1 MRGERRKPR
10 SGREVPPIPPI
21 PSLVVGRSTNDL
33 TEEQQATVLINF
45 MFGDHKDDTGREV
58 LASRCETCR
67 VMRFHYEPQG
77 RFCSWACTP
86 VECRPEDRSLQ
97 PNLRQYIFER
107 DSYRCHLC
115 GRRCLTD
122 VSHLHPRAPQVD
134 HIIPWSISRSHDLA
148 NLATA
153 CRSCNAAKK
162 DRAVG
167 EQLRLIG

>member
-1 MRGERRKPR
+1 MGEPRKLR
-10 SGREVPPIPPI
+10 SGREIPPIPPI
-21 PSLVVGRSTNDL
+21 PSSIVGRSRDEL
-33 TEEQQATVLINF
+33 SEDEYARLLINL
-45 MFGDHKDDTGREV
+45 MFGDHKDDTGSEV
-58 LASRCETCR
+58 VVAWCETCGVR
-67 VMRFHYEPQG
+67 RYQYERARS

-86 VECRPEDRSLQ
+86 VECRPEDRSLP
-97 PNLRQYIFER
+97 PNLRQYIFDR

-115 GRRCLTD
+115 GRRCLPD
-122 VSHLHPRAPQVD
+122 VPWVHPRAPQVD

-153 CRSCNAAKK
+153 CRSCNAAKR